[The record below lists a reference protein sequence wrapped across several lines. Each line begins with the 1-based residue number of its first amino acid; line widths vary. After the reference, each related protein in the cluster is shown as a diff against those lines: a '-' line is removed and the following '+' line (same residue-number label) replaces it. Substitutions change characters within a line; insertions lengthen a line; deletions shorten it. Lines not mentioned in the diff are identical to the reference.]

1 MRRREFIGL
10 LAAVW
15 PIVAHGQQPSIPVI
29 GFLGA
34 GSLEVDAFRI
44 AAVRQ
49 ALANAGYVE
58 GRNVAFEYRWADGQ
72 GERLPALAAELVI
85 REVALIIAMGGN
97 DSAVAAKA
105 ATAKIPIVIAIG
117 GDPIKLGLVTSLNR
131 PGGNITGVSF
141 LVNALVAKQLEFMH
155 ETIPKTDLIGFLVNP
170 TNANADTDRKV
181 IAEAASSIGQRVVII
196 PVRTDSELEAALGAL
211 VQQHAGALVV
221 GADPFFLSRRIK
233 IAELAARHKLPAIYP
248 LSEYAKAGG
257 LMIYGTSITKAFRVV
272 GEYAGRIL
280 KGEMPGDLPI
290 QQSTN
295 VELIVN
301 LKAAQE
307 LGLVIPPHIVARADE
322 VIE

>member
-1 MRRREFIGL
+1 MRRREFILL
-10 LAAVW
+10 LAAAW
-15 PIVAHGQQPSIPVI
+15 PITARGQQPAMPVI

-49 ALANAGYVE
+49 ALANASYVE

-72 GERLPALAAELVI
+72 SERLPALAAELVL

-105 ATAKIPIVIAIG
+105 ATTKIPIVIAIG

-131 PGGNITGVSF
+131 PGGNVTGVSF
-141 LVNALVAKQLEFMH
+141 LVNALVAKQLEFLH

-170 TNANADTDRKV
+170 TNANAEADQKV
-181 IAEAASSIGQRVVII
+181 IAEAAGSIGQKVVVV
-196 PVRTDSELEAALGAL
+196 PVRTDSELEAAFPAL
-211 VQQHAGALVV
+211 VQQRAGAFVV
-221 GADPFFLSRRIK
+221 GADPFFLSRRNK
-233 IAELAARHKLPAIYP
+233 IVELAARHKLPAIYP

-280 KGEMPGDLPI
+280 KGEMPADLPI

-307 LGLVIPPHIVARADE
+307 LGLVIPAHIVARADE